1 MSRASGVTLGLP
13 PGMVSLSLGT
23 EGDAGLSNNKK
34 SNGKSQNIG
43 VWHMLRDVLV
53 GSMNK
58 GQFPFAVC
66 ALIFIVMILRMP
78 AADVSRLMF
87 HLTDLAERGQIVGWI
102 LAVVELGAWFV
113 HSRRQRRLIT
123 SEMRRMARVRDEHQA
138 RSIGAGRV
146 KSSEARR

>member
-1 MSRASGVTLGLP
+1 
-13 PGMVSLSLGT
+13 
-23 EGDAGLSNNKK
+23 
-34 SNGKSQNIG
+34 
-43 VWHMLRDVLV
+43 MLRDVLV
-53 GSMNK
+53 ASMNK

-87 HLTDLAERGQIVGWI
+87 HLVNLAERGQIIGWI
-102 LAVVELGAWFV
+102 LAVLELAAWFF

-123 SEMRRMARVRDEHQA
+123 SEMRRMAKERNEHQA
-138 RSIGAGRV
+138 RTIGSHRV